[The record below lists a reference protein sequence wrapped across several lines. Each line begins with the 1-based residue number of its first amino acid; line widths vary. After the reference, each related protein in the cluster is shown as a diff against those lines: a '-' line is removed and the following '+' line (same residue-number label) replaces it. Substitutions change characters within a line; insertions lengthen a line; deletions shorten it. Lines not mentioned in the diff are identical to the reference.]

1 MEQESLSPILQR
13 SPAAEPGLAEAGR
26 VGRPLQE
33 TQEMATREQQDDRM
47 APRPAATA
55 FASVLG
61 PEDRLPDKPFTDPEE
76 TRDDLLVMSR
86 MLALEREIALTWGAS
101 VDGPGISE
109 QTSAGG
115 RRLLAV
121 PDGRAL
127 LRARDVTA
135 VGFFGRLRE
144 DVDHAVLFE
153 HERRIARLF
162 PRYAPLGF
170 LSYLDV
176 GPEHGR
182 YGNLILFWTPDV
194 PDAWHQGE
202 AHRRAVADAPAHYL
216 HIRLHKGRIPGP
228 FTGAGEVQ
236 VLRTHYLDF
245 AAGAPW
251 RALRTYT

>member
-1 MEQESLSPILQR
+1 
-13 SPAAEPGLAEAGR
+13 
-26 VGRPLQE
+26 
-33 TQEMATREQQDDRM
+33 MATREQQDDRL
-47 APRPAATA
+47 APRPAAAA

-61 PEDRLPDKPFTDPEE
+61 PEDRLPDRPFTDPEE

-86 MLALEREIALTWGAS
+86 MLALEREIALTWGPDI
-101 VDGPGISE
+101 DGPGISE
-109 QTSAGG
+109 QASES
-115 RRLLAV
+115 RRQLLAV

-127 LRARDVTA
+127 LRARDITA

-153 HERRIARLF
+153 HERRIAQLF

-228 FTGAGEVQ
+228 FMGAGEVQ
-236 VLRTHYLDF
+236 VLRTQYLDF